1 MKGVQLKAI
10 EREGDQI
17 TRQIFEA
24 LNTTFITPFD
34 REDIR
39 SLASDLDDI
48 LDHLESVAKYLV
60 LFELGEAP
68 EPLRRF
74 AEILL
79 SMTEE
84 IDRIRVLIWD
94 MGEHQPKIQE
104 AMVRISELENQG
116 DSLYF
121 TVISDLFK
129 KGCTES
135 IEILKWKE
143 VYEGLEEACDRCK
156 DFTHV
161 VGQRRDQERLRRGAC
176 RPNGRPRPDHRRRAR
191 VRLPERLPRRRELD
205 RHRRLD
211 PRPLA
216 AEGGASGRR
225 SSTSSPPSCSAPTSR
240 RPSAGA

>member
-1 MKGVQLKAI
+1 MNIDKVIKWFMPKEERFHELLEKATQNLVLAAKVFSEVAHATSLEDRKIKGVQLKAL
-10 EREGDQI
+10 EREGDGI

-48 LDHLESVAKYLV
+48 VDHLESVGKYLV
-60 LFELGEAP
+60 LFDLGDAP

-74 AEILL
+74 AEILT

-84 IDRIRVLIWD
+84 IDKIGVLIWD
-94 MGEHQPKIQE
+94 MGNLNRIQE
-104 AMVRISELENQG
+104 SMVRISELENEG

-156 DFTHV
+156 DFTHAVGNV
-161 VGQRRDQERLRRGAC
+161 VIKNA
-176 RPNGRPRPDHRRRAR
+176 
-191 VRLPERLPRRRELD
+191 
-205 RHRRLD
+205 
-211 PRPLA
+211 
-216 AEGGASGRR
+216 
-225 SSTSSPPSCSAPTSR
+225 
-240 RPSAGA
+240 

>member
-1 MKGVQLKAI
+1 MNLDKLIKWFMPKEERFHELLEKATKNLLLSAQVFSEIAHAASLEDRRVKGVQLKAL
-10 EREGDQI
+10 ERDGDGI
-17 TRQIFEA
+17 TREIFEA

-48 LDHLESVAKYLV
+48 LDHLEGVAKYLV
-60 LFELGEAP
+60 LFELAEAP

-74 AEILL
+74 AEIL
-79 SMTEE
+79 SAMAVE
-84 IDRIRVLIWD
+84 IDRIRSLIWD
-94 MGEHQPKIQE
+94 MGNIQKIQE
-104 AMVRISELENQG
+104 AMVRVSELENQG

-121 TVISDLFK
+121 TVISDLFH

-161 VGQRRDQERLRRGAC
+161 VGNVVIKNA
-176 RPNGRPRPDHRRRAR
+176 
-191 VRLPERLPRRRELD
+191 
-205 RHRRLD
+205 
-211 PRPLA
+211 
-216 AEGGASGRR
+216 
-225 SSTSSPPSCSAPTSR
+225 
-240 RPSAGA
+240 

>member
-1 MKGVQLKAI
+1 MSIDKVIRWFMPKEERFHELLERATQNLLLAARVFSEVAHAQSLEERRVKGVQLKAL
-10 EREGDQI
+10 EREGDGI

-74 AEILL
+74 AEILT
-79 SMTEE
+79 SMAAE
-84 IDRIRVLIWD
+84 IDKIRVLIWD
-94 MGEHQPKIQE
+94 MGNLQKVQE
-104 AMVRISELENQG
+104 SMVRISELENEG

-121 TVISDLFK
+121 TVISELFR
-129 KGCTES
+129 KGCADS

-161 VGQRRDQERLRRGAC
+161 VGNVVIKNA
-176 RPNGRPRPDHRRRAR
+176 
-191 VRLPERLPRRRELD
+191 
-205 RHRRLD
+205 
-211 PRPLA
+211 
-216 AEGGASGRR
+216 
-225 SSTSSPPSCSAPTSR
+225 
-240 RPSAGA
+240 

>member
-1 MKGVQLKAI
+1 MNIDKVIKWFMPKEERFHELLEKATHNLVLAAKVFSEVAHATSLEDRKIKGVQLKAL
-10 EREGDQI
+10 EREGDGI

-48 LDHLESVAKYLV
+48 VDHLESVAKYLV
-60 LFELGEAP
+60 LFELAEAP

-74 AEILL
+74 AEILT
-79 SMTEE
+79 SMAEE
-84 IDRIRVLIWD
+84 IDKIQVLIWD
-94 MGEHQPKIQE
+94 MGNLNKIQHS
-104 AMVRISELENQG
+104 MVRISELENEG

-121 TVISDLFK
+121 TVISDLFR

-156 DFTHV
+156 DFTHAVGNV
-161 VGQRRDQERLRRGAC
+161 VIKNA
-176 RPNGRPRPDHRRRAR
+176 
-191 VRLPERLPRRRELD
+191 
-205 RHRRLD
+205 
-211 PRPLA
+211 
-216 AEGGASGRR
+216 
-225 SSTSSPPSCSAPTSR
+225 
-240 RPSAGA
+240 

>member
-1 MKGVQLKAI
+1 MSIDKVIRWFMPKEERFHELLEKATQNLLLAARVFSEVAHAQSLEERRVKGVQLKAL
-10 EREGDQI
+10 EREGDGI

-74 AEILL
+74 AEILT
-79 SMTEE
+79 SMAAE
-84 IDRIRVLIWD
+84 IDKIRVLIWD
-94 MGEHQPKIQE
+94 MGNLQKVQE
-104 AMVRISELENQG
+104 SMVRISELENEG

-121 TVISDLFK
+121 TVISELFR
-129 KGCTES
+129 KGCADS

-161 VGQRRDQERLRRGAC
+161 VGNVVIKNA
-176 RPNGRPRPDHRRRAR
+176 
-191 VRLPERLPRRRELD
+191 
-205 RHRRLD
+205 
-211 PRPLA
+211 
-216 AEGGASGRR
+216 
-225 SSTSSPPSCSAPTSR
+225 
-240 RPSAGA
+240 

>member
-1 MKGVQLKAI
+1 MNIDKVVRWFRPKEERFHELLENATKNLLLAAQVFSEIAHATSLEDRRVKGVQLKAL
-10 EREGDQI
+10 EREGDDI

-39 SLASDLDDI
+39 SLASDLDEI

-74 AEILL
+74 AEILTA
-79 SMTEE
+79 MAAE
-84 IDRIRVLIWD
+84 IDRLRALIWD
-94 MGEHQPKIQE
+94 MGNLHKIQQS
-104 AMVRISELENQG
+104 MVQVSELENQG

-121 TVISDLFK
+121 AVISDLFK

-161 VGQRRDQERLRRGAC
+161 VGNVTIKNA
-176 RPNGRPRPDHRRRAR
+176 
-191 VRLPERLPRRRELD
+191 
-205 RHRRLD
+205 
-211 PRPLA
+211 
-216 AEGGASGRR
+216 
-225 SSTSSPPSCSAPTSR
+225 
-240 RPSAGA
+240 

>member
-1 MKGVQLKAI
+1 MNVDKIIKWFMPKEERFHVLLEKGSKNLLLAAQVFLEIARATSLEDRRIKGVQLKAL
-10 EREGDQI
+10 ERDGDDI

-48 LDHLESVAKYLV
+48 VDHLESVAKYLV
-60 LFELGEAP
+60 LFELAEAP

-74 AEILL
+74 AEIL
-79 SMTEE
+79 SAMAEE
-84 IDRIRVLIWD
+84 IDKIRVLIWD
-94 MGEHQPKIQE
+94 MGNLQKIQGS
-104 AMVRISELENQG
+104 MVRVSELENQG

-121 TVISDLFK
+121 AVISDLFR

-161 VGQRRDQERLRRGAC
+161 VGNVTIKNA
-176 RPNGRPRPDHRRRAR
+176 
-191 VRLPERLPRRRELD
+191 
-205 RHRRLD
+205 
-211 PRPLA
+211 
-216 AEGGASGRR
+216 
-225 SSTSSPPSCSAPTSR
+225 
-240 RPSAGA
+240 

>member
-1 MKGVQLKAI
+1 MNIDKAIKWFMPKEERFHELLEKATQNLLLAAKVFSQVAHAQSLEDRRIKGVQLKAL
-10 EREGDQI
+10 EREGDGI

-48 LDHLESVAKYLV
+48 VDHLESVAKYLV
-60 LFELGEAP
+60 LFELAEAP

-74 AEILL
+74 AEILT
-79 SMTEE
+79 SMAEE

-94 MGEHQPKIQE
+94 MGNLNKIQHS
-104 AMVRISELENQG
+104 MVRISELENEG

-161 VGQRRDQERLRRGAC
+161 VGNVTIKNA
-176 RPNGRPRPDHRRRAR
+176 
-191 VRLPERLPRRRELD
+191 
-205 RHRRLD
+205 
-211 PRPLA
+211 
-216 AEGGASGRR
+216 
-225 SSTSSPPSCSAPTSR
+225 
-240 RPSAGA
+240 

>member
-1 MKGVQLKAI
+1 MNIDKVIKWFMPKEERFHELLEKATQNLVLAAKVFSEVAHATSLEDRKIKGVQLKAL
-10 EREGDQI
+10 EREGDGI

-48 LDHLESVAKYLV
+48 VDHLESVAKYLV
-60 LFELGEAP
+60 LFELAEAP

-74 AEILL
+74 AQILT

-84 IDRIRVLIWD
+84 IDKIRVLIWD
-94 MGEHQPKIQE
+94 MGNLNKIQHS
-104 AMVRISELENQG
+104 MVRISELENEG

-129 KGCTES
+129 RGCTES

-156 DFTHV
+156 DFTHAVGNV
-161 VGQRRDQERLRRGAC
+161 VIKNA
-176 RPNGRPRPDHRRRAR
+176 
-191 VRLPERLPRRRELD
+191 
-205 RHRRLD
+205 
-211 PRPLA
+211 
-216 AEGGASGRR
+216 
-225 SSTSSPPSCSAPTSR
+225 
-240 RPSAGA
+240 

>member
-1 MKGVQLKAI
+1 MNIDKVIKWFMPKEERFRELLGRATKNLVLAAKVFSEIAHATSLEDRKVKGVQLKAL
-10 EREGDQI
+10 EREGDGI

-48 LDHLESVAKYLV
+48 VDHLESVGKYLV
-60 LFELGEAP
+60 LFDLGDAP

-74 AEILL
+74 AEILT

-84 IDRIRVLIWD
+84 IDKIGVLIWD
-94 MGEHQPKIQE
+94 MGNLNRIQE
-104 AMVRISELENQG
+104 SMVRISELENEG

-156 DFTHV
+156 DFTHAVGNV
-161 VGQRRDQERLRRGAC
+161 VIKNA
-176 RPNGRPRPDHRRRAR
+176 
-191 VRLPERLPRRRELD
+191 
-205 RHRRLD
+205 
-211 PRPLA
+211 
-216 AEGGASGRR
+216 
-225 SSTSSPPSCSAPTSR
+225 
-240 RPSAGA
+240 

>member
-1 MKGVQLKAI
+1 MNVDRVIKWFMPKEERFHELLERATKNLLLGAQVFSEIAHTPSLEDRRVQGVRLKAL
-10 EREGDQI
+10 EREGDGI

-60 LFELGEAP
+60 LFELAEAP
-68 EPLRRF
+68 AALRRF
-74 AEILL
+74 AEILAA
-79 SMTEE
+79 MAEE
-84 IDRIRVLIWD
+84 IDKIRVLIWD
-94 MGEHQPKIQE
+94 MGNLHKIQQ
-104 AMVRISELENQG
+104 AMVRISELENEG

-121 TVISDLFK
+121 TVISELFK
-129 KGCTES
+129 KSSTDS

-161 VGQRRDQERLRRGAC
+161 VGNVTIKNA
-176 RPNGRPRPDHRRRAR
+176 
-191 VRLPERLPRRRELD
+191 
-205 RHRRLD
+205 
-211 PRPLA
+211 
-216 AEGGASGRR
+216 
-225 SSTSSPPSCSAPTSR
+225 
-240 RPSAGA
+240 

>member
-1 MKGVQLKAI
+1 MNIDKAIKWFMPKEDRFHDLLEKATQNLLLGARVFSEIAYATSLEDRKIKGVQLKAL
-10 EREGDQI
+10 EREGDGI

-60 LFELGEAP
+60 LFELAEAP
-68 EPLRRF
+68 EALRRF
-74 AEILL
+74 AEIL
-79 SMTEE
+79 SAMAVE
-84 IDRIRVLIWD
+84 IDKLRVLIWD
-94 MGEHQPKIQE
+94 MGNLQRIQE
-104 AMVRISELENQG
+104 SMVRISELENQG

-161 VGQRRDQERLRRGAC
+161 VGNVAIK
-176 RPNGRPRPDHRRRAR
+176 NA
-191 VRLPERLPRRRELD
+191 
-205 RHRRLD
+205 
-211 PRPLA
+211 
-216 AEGGASGRR
+216 
-225 SSTSSPPSCSAPTSR
+225 
-240 RPSAGA
+240 

>member
-1 MKGVQLKAI
+1 MNIDKAIKWFMPKEERFHELLEKATQNLLLGARVFLEIAHATSLEDRKVKGVQLKAL
-10 EREGDQI
+10 EREGDGI

-60 LFELGEAP
+60 LFELAEAP

-74 AEILL
+74 AEIL
-79 SMTEE
+79 SAMAVE
-84 IDRIRVLIWD
+84 IDKLRVLIWD
-94 MGEHQPKIQE
+94 MGNLDKIQE
-104 AMVRISELENQG
+104 SMVRISELENQG

-121 TVISDLFK
+121 TVISELFR
-129 KGCTES
+129 KGCGES

-161 VGQRRDQERLRRGAC
+161 VGNVAIK
-176 RPNGRPRPDHRRRAR
+176 NA
-191 VRLPERLPRRRELD
+191 
-205 RHRRLD
+205 
-211 PRPLA
+211 
-216 AEGGASGRR
+216 
-225 SSTSSPPSCSAPTSR
+225 
-240 RPSAGA
+240 

>member
-1 MKGVQLKAI
+1 MNIDKAIKWFMPKEERFHELLEKATQNLLLGAKVFLEIAHATSLEDRKVKGVQLKAL
-10 EREGDQI
+10 EREGDGI

-60 LFELGEAP
+60 LFELAEAP

-74 AEILL
+74 AEIL
-79 SMTEE
+79 SAMAVE
-84 IDRIRVLIWD
+84 IDKLRVLIWD
-94 MGEHQPKIQE
+94 MGNLDRIQE
-104 AMVRISELENQG
+104 SMVRISELENQG

-121 TVISDLFK
+121 TVISELFR
-129 KGCTES
+129 KGCGES

-161 VGQRRDQERLRRGAC
+161 VGNVAIK
-176 RPNGRPRPDHRRRAR
+176 NA
-191 VRLPERLPRRRELD
+191 
-205 RHRRLD
+205 
-211 PRPLA
+211 
-216 AEGGASGRR
+216 
-225 SSTSSPPSCSAPTSR
+225 
-240 RPSAGA
+240 

>member
-1 MKGVQLKAI
+1 MNVDKIIKWFMPKEERFHELLEKATHNLVLAAKVFSEVAHATSLEDRKIKGVQLKAL
-10 EREGDQI
+10 EREGDGI

-39 SLASDLDDI
+39 SLGSDLDDI

-60 LFELGEAP
+60 LFELAEAP

-74 AEILL
+74 AEILTA
-79 SMTEE
+79 MAVE
-84 IDRIRVLIWD
+84 IDKLRVLIWD
-94 MGEHQPKIQE
+94 MGNLQRIQE
-104 AMVRISELENQG
+104 SMVRISELENEG

-161 VGQRRDQERLRRGAC
+161 VGNVAIK
-176 RPNGRPRPDHRRRAR
+176 NA
-191 VRLPERLPRRRELD
+191 
-205 RHRRLD
+205 
-211 PRPLA
+211 
-216 AEGGASGRR
+216 
-225 SSTSSPPSCSAPTSR
+225 
-240 RPSAGA
+240 

>member
-1 MKGVQLKAI
+1 MNIDKAIKWFMPKEERFHELLEKATQNLLVAARVFAEIAHATSLEARKVKGVQLKAL
-10 EREGDQI
+10 EREGDGI

-48 LDHLESVAKYLV
+48 LDHLEGVAKYLV
-60 LFELGEAP
+60 LFELAEAP

-74 AEILL
+74 AEILTA
-79 SMTEE
+79 MAIE
-84 IDRIRVLIWD
+84 IDKLRVLIWD
-94 MGEHQPKIQE
+94 MGNLQRIQQS
-104 AMVRISELENQG
+104 MVRISELENEG

-121 TVISDLFK
+121 TVMSELFK
-129 KGCTES
+129 KGYAES

-161 VGQRRDQERLRRGAC
+161 VGNVAIK
-176 RPNGRPRPDHRRRAR
+176 NA
-191 VRLPERLPRRRELD
+191 
-205 RHRRLD
+205 
-211 PRPLA
+211 
-216 AEGGASGRR
+216 
-225 SSTSSPPSCSAPTSR
+225 
-240 RPSAGA
+240 

>member
-1 MKGVQLKAI
+1 MNIDKAIKWFMPKEERFHELLEKATQNLLLGAKVFLEIAHATSLEDRKVKGVQLKAL
-10 EREGDQI
+10 EREGDGI

-48 LDHLESVAKYLV
+48 LDHLESIAKYLV
-60 LFELGEAP
+60 LFELAEAP

-74 AEILL
+74 AEIL
-79 SMTEE
+79 SAMAVE
-84 IDRIRVLIWD
+84 IDKLRVLIWD
-94 MGEHQPKIQE
+94 MGNLDKIQE
-104 AMVRISELENQG
+104 SMVRISELENQG

-121 TVISDLFK
+121 TVISDLFR

-161 VGQRRDQERLRRGAC
+161 VGNVTIKNA
-176 RPNGRPRPDHRRRAR
+176 
-191 VRLPERLPRRRELD
+191 
-205 RHRRLD
+205 
-211 PRPLA
+211 
-216 AEGGASGRR
+216 
-225 SSTSSPPSCSAPTSR
+225 
-240 RPSAGA
+240 

>member
-1 MKGVQLKAI
+1 MNVDKIIKWFMPKEERFHELLEKATQNLLLAARVFSEVAHAQSLEDRRIKGVQLKAL
-10 EREGDQI
+10 EREGDGI

-60 LFELGEAP
+60 LFELAEAP

-74 AEILL
+74 AEILT
-79 SMTEE
+79 SMAEE
-84 IDRIRVLIWD
+84 IDKIRVLIWD
-94 MGEHQPKIQE
+94 MGNLQKVQE
-104 AMVRISELENQG
+104 AMVRISELENEG

-121 TVISDLFK
+121 TVISELFK
-129 KGCTES
+129 KGCMES

-161 VGQRRDQERLRRGAC
+161 VGNVTIKNA
-176 RPNGRPRPDHRRRAR
+176 
-191 VRLPERLPRRRELD
+191 
-205 RHRRLD
+205 
-211 PRPLA
+211 
-216 AEGGASGRR
+216 
-225 SSTSSPPSCSAPTSR
+225 
-240 RPSAGA
+240 

>member
-1 MKGVQLKAI
+1 MNIDKAIKWFMPKEERFHELLEKATQNLLVSARVFAEIAHATSLEDRKVKGVQLKAL
-10 EREGDQI
+10 EREGDGI

-60 LFELGEAP
+60 LFELSDAP

-74 AEILL
+74 AEILTA
-79 SMTEE
+79 MAVE
-84 IDRIRVLIWD
+84 IDKLRVLIWD
-94 MGEHQPKIQE
+94 MGNLQRIQE
-104 AMVRISELENQG
+104 AMVRISELENEG

-121 TVISDLFK
+121 TVMSELFK
-129 KGCTES
+129 KGYTES

-161 VGQRRDQERLRRGAC
+161 VGNVAIK
-176 RPNGRPRPDHRRRAR
+176 NA
-191 VRLPERLPRRRELD
+191 
-205 RHRRLD
+205 
-211 PRPLA
+211 
-216 AEGGASGRR
+216 
-225 SSTSSPPSCSAPTSR
+225 
-240 RPSAGA
+240 

>member
-1 MKGVQLKAI
+1 MNVDKVIKWFMPREERFHELLERATRNLLLSAKVFSEIAHATSLEERKVKGVQLKAL
-10 EREGDQI
+10 EREGDGI

-60 LFELGEAP
+60 LFELAEAP

-74 AEILL
+74 AEILS
-79 SMTEE
+79 SMAEE

-94 MGEHQPKIQE
+94 MGNLQRIQE
-104 AMVRISELENQG
+104 AMVRVSELENQG

-121 TVISDLFK
+121 AVISELFK

-143 VYEGLEEACDRCK
+143 VYDGLEEACDRCK

-161 VGQRRDQERLRRGAC
+161 VGNVAIK
-176 RPNGRPRPDHRRRAR
+176 
-191 VRLPERLPRRRELD
+191 
-205 RHRRLD
+205 
-211 PRPLA
+211 
-216 AEGGASGRR
+216 
-225 SSTSSPPSCSAPTSR
+225 SA
-240 RPSAGA
+240 

>member
-1 MKGVQLKAI
+1 MNVDKVIKWFMPKEERFHELLEKATRNLLLSAKVFSEIAHATSLEERKVKGVQLKAL
-10 EREGDQI
+10 ERDGDGI

-60 LFELGEAP
+60 LFELAEAP

-74 AEILL
+74 ADILS
-79 SMTEE
+79 SMAEE
-84 IDRIRVLIWD
+84 IDKIRVLIWD
-94 MGEHQPKIQE
+94 MGNLHRIQE

-121 TVISDLFK
+121 AVISELFK

-161 VGQRRDQERLRRGAC
+161 VGNVAIK
-176 RPNGRPRPDHRRRAR
+176 NA
-191 VRLPERLPRRRELD
+191 
-205 RHRRLD
+205 
-211 PRPLA
+211 
-216 AEGGASGRR
+216 
-225 SSTSSPPSCSAPTSR
+225 
-240 RPSAGA
+240 

>member
-1 MKGVQLKAI
+1 MNVDKVIKWFMPREERFHELLERATRNLVLGAKVFSEVAHATTMEERKVKGVHLKAL
-10 EREGDQI
+10 EREGDGI

-60 LFELGEAP
+60 LFELTESPEA
-68 EPLRRF
+68 LRRF
-74 AEILL
+74 AEILT
-79 SMTEE
+79 SMAEE
-84 IDRIRVLIWD
+84 IDKIRTLIWD
-94 MGEHQPKIQE
+94 MGNIQRIQE
-104 AMVRISELENQG
+104 AMVRISELENEG

-121 TVISDLFK
+121 TVISELFK
-129 KGCTES
+129 KGCAES

-161 VGQRRDQERLRRGAC
+161 VGNVTIKNA
-176 RPNGRPRPDHRRRAR
+176 
-191 VRLPERLPRRRELD
+191 
-205 RHRRLD
+205 
-211 PRPLA
+211 
-216 AEGGASGRR
+216 
-225 SSTSSPPSCSAPTSR
+225 
-240 RPSAGA
+240 